1 MNNPYTEKKSAFMTR
16 NNATELAVAIAM
28 QVDDYYSGL
37 NKKDAGKLAR
47 AIEEVHGPRTASVVQ
62 DGKGSDTYSCGRVM
76 PRPAVTRKPRTKKP
90 TDATAVK

>member
-1 MNNPYTEKKSAFMTR
+1 MNNPYTEKKTGFMTR
-16 NNATELAVAIAM
+16 NNANELNVANQM

-76 PRPAVTRKPRTKKP
+76 PRPAVTRKPRTKK
-90 TDATAVK
+90 TAYVLAVK